1 MSNRVVLGKGKTTSG
16 GSDIYG
22 LWVSKPGTDVINTSN
37 SVLADPEDML
47 FDSRRAEMVSQPLAS
62 GTSTVTFS
70 GTSSAWNYINTYTG
84 FINYGT
90 TYDYRPILMY
100 TFVDS
105 GNDRVY
111 PMYYENSWANTITW
125 MPGGFGEPVFSN
137 SNGFY
142 GQSNANIYTDKFKLF
157 ASRYIRQNGTID
169 GFSTGTHTFYWAI
182 FPVGEAVV
190 E

>member
-1 MSNRVVLGKGKTTSG
+1 MSNRVVLGKAKTTSG

-62 GTSTVTFS
+62 GTGTVTF
-70 GTSSAWNYINTYTG
+70 TSSGATMINTDSG

-105 GNDRVY
+105 GNNRVY
-111 PMYYENSWANTITW
+111 PMYYENSWTNTITW
-125 MPGGFGEPVFSN
+125 NPGGEPVFST
-137 SNGFY
+137 SSGYF
-142 GQSNANIYTDKFKLF
+142 GQSNANIYTDKFKIF
-157 ASRYIRQNGTID
+157 AHRYIRQNGTID